1 MEILLGLER
10 DSDNSYCEELK
21 ISFYS
26 GDDKVVIELEAPGR
40 SISVDKKQFVNMCKA
55 FVATEG
61 KE

>member
-26 GDDKVVIELEAPGR
+26 GFDRVVIELESPTR
-40 SISVDKKQFVNMCKA
+40 SISVDRKQFVNMCKS
-55 FVATEG
+55 FVVIEE